1 MTIDFEGCKERFDKK
16 SDEFR
21 DLRAKV
27 DSIVAEKVK
36 FETEAKKAA
45 EQLEKAK
52 EQASK
57 QKETNKRLETDIEG
71 EVKKRV
77 EEVVL

>member
-1 MTIDFEGCKERFDKK
+1 MQSENESYIGELKGQLAAQGRQISDLTIDFEGCKERFDKK

-52 EQASK
+52 E
-57 QKETNKRLETDIEG
+57 
-71 EVKKRV
+71 
-77 EEVVL
+77 